1 MDPLAEVAAHELA
14 FDLVVQGLMERQI
27 EDVDEGPAGE
37 VGDVADEIGGTGWQG

>member
-14 FDLVVQGLMERQI
+14 FDLVVERLMQREI

-37 VGDVADEIGGTGWQG
+37 VDDVADEIGGTGWQG